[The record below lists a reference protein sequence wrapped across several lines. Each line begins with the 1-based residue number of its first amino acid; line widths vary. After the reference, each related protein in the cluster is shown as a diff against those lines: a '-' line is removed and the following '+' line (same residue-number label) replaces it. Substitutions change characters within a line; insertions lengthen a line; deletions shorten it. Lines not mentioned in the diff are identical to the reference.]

1 VVDFSSFCNS
11 QVQNIR
17 SLVLSLCNE
26 GYFLFYFIGHGV
38 LSAPMT
44 NDHID
49 GFVVAMENALHET
62 GLVG

>member
-1 VVDFSSFCNS
+1 
-11 QVQNIR
+11 
-17 SLVLSLCNE
+17 
-26 GYFLFYFIGHGV
+26 V